1 MLPCVTPLPPLV
13 LRQIRL
19 FAFQHSW
26 VSPPMERHFGRRI
39 QSKCV
44 CIQFR
49 LSNVCHVVGLKT
61 SMMKH
66 LLGSLPPTPCFR
78 SSKPAHKPL
87 CGRARINWPLAI
99 GIATAMIHLCAIR
112 ALHKCFAVCVCVCV
126 CCWCCMR
133 VYAAL
138 LMAF

>member
-1 MLPCVTPLPPLV
+1 MLPCVTPLPPLA

-49 LSNVCHVVGLKT
+49 LNNVCHVVGLKT

-87 CGRARINWPLAI
+87 CGRARINWQLESQLPWTI
-99 GIATAMIHLCAIR
+99 CAPSGS
-112 ALHKCFAVCVCVCV
+112 
-126 CCWCCMR
+126 CMD
-133 VYAAL
+133 AL
-138 LMAF
+138 LCLCLLLVLHVCLCLRC